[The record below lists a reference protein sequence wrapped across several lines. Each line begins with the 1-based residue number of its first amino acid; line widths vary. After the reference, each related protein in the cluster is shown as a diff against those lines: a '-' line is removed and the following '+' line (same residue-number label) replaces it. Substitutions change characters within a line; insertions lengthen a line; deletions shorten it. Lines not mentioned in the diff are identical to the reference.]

1 MEVGVAGADVVADG
15 RELVSLIGLATTG
28 FRSTVEE
35 ALPDNEG
42 DGAEV
47 GVDVQV
53 EGVVGA
59 NEPMSPPA
67 SCDTRLEA

>member
-1 MEVGVAGADVVADG
+1 MAGADVVAD
-15 RELVSLIGLATTG
+15 RTELVSLIGLATTG

-35 ALPDNEG
+35 ALPDNEGDG